1 MNESNQPRT
10 VAWFQ
15 PTSGIAGDM
24 ALGALLDAGASIE
37 RVTEV
42 LDGLAVDGWQLAAER
57 VKRGSIAA
65 THAVVTTTEQHHHRR
80 WADIRDLL
88 DASSLGDRVKARAHS
103 VFAALAHAEAEVH
116 GISRQEVHFHEVG
129 ALDAIV
135 DVVGTAAA
143 LEDLGIDRVACGPVA
158 VGTGTTTGSHGIVG
172 NPPPAVVRL
181 LAGFETVGVDTPI
194 ELTTPTGAAIVAA
207 LAKRSSPMPAMVVT
221 ACGFG
226 AGTADPPHRPNVTSV
241 VVGKPVGTH
250 NDTREQDGDG
260 AAINT
265 TQNVTQLSTNVDD
278 VTGEALAH
286 TLAALIEAGALDAWV
301 VPIVMKKGRPAHTLE
316 VLCDPALAAQ
326 LTDQVMALTGTLGVR
341 HTTTSRTVAPRTSIT
356 VQLKVDDASHSV
368 RVKVGPHRAK
378 AEFADVVAAASA
390 LNKPAATIA
399 AEAEAL
405 ALRAHGDN
413 AS

>member
-1 MNESNQPRT
+1 MSDASQPDA

-24 ALGALLDAGASIE
+24 ALGALLDAGASLE
-37 RVTEV
+37 RVTDA
-42 LDGLAVDGWQLAAER
+42 LSGLAVDGWQLAAER

-65 THAVVTTTEQHHHRR
+65 TRAVVTTAEQHHHRR
-80 WADIRDLL
+80 WADICDLL
-88 DASSLGDRVKARAHS
+88 DVSALADRVKARAHS

-116 GISRQEVHFHEVG
+116 GISANDVHFHEVG

-158 VGTGTTTGSHGIVG
+158 VGAGTTAGSHGIVG
-172 NPPPAVVRL
+172 NPPPAVVKL

-207 LAKRSSPMPAMVVT
+207 LAKGSSPMPAMVVT

-226 AGTADPPHRPNVTSV
+226 AGTANPSHRPNVTGV
-241 VVGKPVGTH
+241 VIGKHVGT
-250 NDTREQDGDG
+250 RERAGP
-260 AAINT
+260 ATST
-265 TQNVTQLSTNVDD
+265 TQTVTQLSTNVDD

-286 TLAALIEAGALDAWV
+286 ALAELIDAGALDAWV
-301 VPIVMKKGRPAHTLE
+301 VPIVMKKGRPAHAVE
-316 VLCDPALAAQ
+316 VLCEPQRAPQLTAQ
-326 LTDQVMALTGTLGVR
+326 LMALTGTLGVR
-341 HTTTSRTVAPRTSIT
+341 HTTTQRTVAPRTT
-356 VQLKVDDASHSV
+356 VTVSLTANGTSHDV

-378 AEFADVVAAASA
+378 AEFDDVTAVAQA
-390 LNKPAATIA
+390 LGRLATSVA
-399 AEAEAL
+399 AEAETL
-405 ALRAHGDN
+405 ALRAHDD